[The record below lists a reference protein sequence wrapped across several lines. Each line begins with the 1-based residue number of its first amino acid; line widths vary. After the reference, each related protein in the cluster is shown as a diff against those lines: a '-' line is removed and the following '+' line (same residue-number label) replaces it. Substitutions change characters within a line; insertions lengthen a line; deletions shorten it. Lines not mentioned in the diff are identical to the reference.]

1 MLPDM
6 ADVLTEW
13 EIPVKLKT
21 VTRQTVDFVDAD
33 VVVVADIKAVVQ
45 VAQKER
51 LNTDAIDWSLR
62 YLQIHSKEQLT
73 VGQFI
78 EFEGEDYKIIDDG
91 DYQLYGFS
99 DVVAEQTKRPL
110 IEPAPAP
117 TCTITLTGDGLDAL
131 GLEPMS
137 VTGQTVSATGDGSSN
152 FAMWTGASGVPV
164 NWAGVRVIEVGG
176 LAMTGSAG
184 QAILQFVRASDLDA
198 VAVSWRQN
206 DSDWLVNDSTGVI
219 SLPGTISDS
228 FAIGIDGATGDVTV
242 FQNGSPVVT
251 SSTPADSGT
260 FAGLAGMFSGD
271 SAIITNLVTGLGNGD
286 TYSAEIITQAD
297 KYTQTYPAGTL
308 DWCGNEIKA
317 TP

>member
-33 VVVVADIKAVVQ
+33 VVVVSDIKAVVQ

-91 DYQLYGFS
+91 NYQLYGFS

-110 IEPAPAP
+110 IEEPAPAP
-117 TCTITLTGDGLDAL
+117 TCAITLTGDIAADFG
-131 GLEPMS
+131 GQPMTIS
-137 VTGQTVSATGDGSSN
+137 GQTASYTLTETPTPWLASTPSEATFSPP
-152 FAMWTGASGVPV
+152 ASGVVVCEVATAQTEDAVPRGAV
-164 NWAGVRVIEVGG
+164 YTPDAVKRLITGVTAYDPGTLFVSLFYGSNEVYGDVFPATSVVALGVSSSGDAAIFVDGVAIELSGAGGG
-176 LAMTGSAG
+176 FFASGFALVAVDESGGSAG
-184 QAILQFVRASDLDA
+184 SGSITFRTA
-198 VAVSWRQN
+198 
-206 DSDWLVNDSTGVI
+206 
-219 SLPGTISDS
+219 
-228 FAIGIDGATGDVTV
+228 GAD
-242 FQNGSPVVT
+242 
-251 SSTPADSGT
+251 
-260 FAGLAGMFSGD
+260 
-271 SAIITNLVTGLGNGD
+271 I
-286 TYSAEIITQAD
+286 
-297 KYTQTYPAGTL
+297 TQTYPAGTL
-308 DWCGNEIKA
+308 DWCGNAIGA